1 MSNACKGLRRN
12 CLAQVAIVLRS
23 PASMLV
29 PYHLEPIPV
38 SGAKTI
44 VNVVTRRIE
53 VDPVG
58 RTDLH
63 LGSVWC

>member
-44 VNVVTRRIE
+44 VNVVTRRIGLLRKSKSGGDNE
-53 VDPVG
+53 A
-58 RTDLH
+58 
-63 LGSVWC
+63 